1 MTEYQPKSSLGW
13 IDFSDN
19 DRQKVLKV
27 IELLK
32 GEGTV
37 DELGIGVIRN
47 SLSDAMFPGITTIMT
62 RAKYY
67 FIVPRILHDFIINKP
82 AKISAKEYLRRNEN
96 DIMNFLS
103 VQNKFEDNIG
113 IIGISVAKQ
122 NKDLP
127 PNKWEELQR
136 KPSAIYWNAI
146 GQNGFKIYKGDLSLA
161 NLLEAM
167 NRKSKPDSAY
177 TYIPTEGE
185 TANDRDAENTESY
198 FSLPDHPKDWQKNVS
213 ITLTAIEADFLKHR
227 ILDQFPESLLANII
241 KTKNATKDF
250 LKSGSFV
257 DMCDM
262 PFINQLPANNIAIVY
277 TAKSFWDIMYGAH
290 IRFNVLLH
298 QKSQGNKDYLKDA
311 QGLWKV
317 WVAEMKSFDWQRFDH
332 DLMWDLTKEHSKV
345 KRHTEVFVNK
355 WIDLIQNKDFN
366 TLKLDGLVLKQEG
379 DNKMSRSKLKIEH
392 DDYYEDWVGIS
403 NMDFR
408 YRNAKVIIKDIANK
422 I

>member
-1 MTEYQPKSSLGW
+1 MNPHIPTSELGW

-67 FIVPRILHDFIINKP
+67 YIVPRILHDFMVEKP
-82 AKISAKEYLRRNEN
+82 GRISAKEYLRRKENE
-96 DIMNFLS
+96 IMNFLS
-103 VQNKFEDNIG
+103 VQNNFEDKIG

-122 NKDLP
+122 NKELP
-127 PNKWEELQR
+127 QNKWEELHR

-146 GQNGFKIYKGDLSLA
+146 GQNGFKIYTGKLSLA
-161 NLLEAM
+161 NLLDLLD
-167 NRKSKPDSAY
+167 RKIKPDSAY

-185 TANDRDAENTESY
+185 TSNDRDAENTESY
-198 FSLPDHPKDWQKNVS
+198 FLLPDHPKDWQKN
-213 ITLTAIEADFLKHR
+213 LTIELTVTEADFLKHK
-227 ILDQFPESLLANII
+227 IIDQFPESLLA
-241 KTKNATKDF
+241 KVVVSKAATRDF
-250 LKSGSFV
+250 LKSSSFG

-262 PFINQLPANNIAIVY
+262 PFVNKLPTGNVAILK
-277 TAKSFWDIMYGAH
+277 TAKSFWEILYGAH

-298 QKSQGNKDYLKDA
+298 SKPKGNKQYLEEVE
-311 QGLWKV
+311 GYWNE
-317 WVAEMKSFDWQRFDH
+317 WVYNMKEFDWNSFDRN
-332 DLMWDLTKEHSKV
+332 LMWSITKGNSRV
-345 KRHTEVFVNK
+345 KGHTETFVNN
-355 WIDLIQNKDFN
+355 WIDLTEQQQFQISA
-366 TLKLDGLVLKQEG
+366 LDALVLKQEG
-379 DNKMSRSKLKIEH
+379 DNKKSRSKLKTDH
-392 DDYYEDWVGIS
+392 DDYYEGWTGIS
-403 NMDFR
+403 DMDFR
-408 YRNAKVIIKDIANK
+408 FRNAKVIIKDIADK